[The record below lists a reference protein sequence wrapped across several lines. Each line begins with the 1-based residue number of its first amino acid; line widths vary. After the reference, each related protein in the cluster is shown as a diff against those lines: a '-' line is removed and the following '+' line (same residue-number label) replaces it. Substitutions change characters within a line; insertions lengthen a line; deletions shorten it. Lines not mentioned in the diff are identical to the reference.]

1 MADQASEASEL
12 AVPAVESFRVD
23 GAVALVTGAS
33 SGLGHRF
40 ARVLAGA
47 GGRLVIAARRKE
59 RLDSLVEALPDAV
72 AVQCDVSDPDD
83 RRRAIRTALDSF
95 GRLDI
100 LVNNAGIT
108 KVQPALDESDEFFAQ
123 ALDVNLLAP
132 FSLSREAAR
141 VMIDDGG
148 GSIIN
153 IASVAGLLGGQ
164 MPQASYHA
172 SKGGI
177 VNLTRELAA
186 QWGRYGVRVNAL
198 APGWFP
204 SEMTEVMFNSERS
217 LEWMSQRTPMRRPGT
232 ESELDGPLLLLASRA
247 GSFITGHTLV
257 VDGGWS
263 VI

>member
-1 MADQASEASEL
+1 MAEEITEASEL
-12 AVPAVESFRVD
+12 AVSAVENFRIE

-47 GGRLVIAARRKE
+47 GGRLVLAARRKD
-59 RLDSLVEALPDAV
+59 RLDELAQALPDAV
-72 AVQCDVSDPDD
+72 AVECDVSDPAD
-83 RRRAIRTALDSF
+83 RRRVIGVATEHF

-123 ALDVNLLAP
+123 ALDVNLVAP
-132 FSLSREAAR
+132 FALSREAAR
-141 VMIDDGG
+141 VMIDAGG
-148 GSIIN
+148 GSIVN
-153 IASVAGLLGGQ
+153 IASVAGLQGGQ

-204 SEMTEVMFNSERS
+204 SEMTEPMFNNERT
-217 LEWMSQRTPMRRPGT
+217 LEWMSQRTPLRRPGS
-232 ESELDGPLLLLASRA
+232 ESELDGPLLLLASQA

-257 VDGGWS
+257 VDGGWT

>member
-1 MADQASEASEL
+1 MADPSALVVSTEDRFSL
-12 AVPAVESFRVD
+12 A
-23 GAVALVTGAS
+23 GKVALVTGAS

-47 GGRLVIAARRKE
+47 GARVVVAARRLEPLKE
-59 RLDSLVEALPDAV
+59 LVIGLPDAI
-72 AVQCDVSDPDD
+72 AVQCDVSVADD
-83 RRRAIRTALDSF
+83 RARVIETAVEEFGGLDV
-95 GRLDI
+95 

-108 KVQPALDESDEFFAQ
+108 RVQPALDETDEFFSA

-132 FSLSREAAR
+132 FALAKAAAR
-141 VMIDDGG
+141 LMIEAGT
-148 GSIIN
+148 GSIVN
-153 IASVAGLLGGQ
+153 IASVAGLTGGQ

-172 SKGGI
+172 SKGGL

-204 SEMTEVMFNSERS
+204 SEMTEVMFTDDRN
-217 LEWMSQRTPMRRPGT
+217 LDWMSKRTPLRRGGQDG
-232 ESELDGPLLLLASRA
+232 ELDGALLLLASSA
-247 GSFITGHTLV
+247 GSFMTGHTLV

-263 VI
+263 II

>member
-1 MADQASEASEL
+1 
-12 AVPAVESFRVD
+12 
-23 GAVALVTGAS
+23 
-33 SGLGHRF
+33 
-40 ARVLAGA
+40 
-47 GGRLVIAARRKE
+47 
-59 RLDSLVEALPDAV
+59 
-72 AVQCDVSDPDD
+72 
-83 RRRAIRTALDSF
+83 
-95 GRLDI
+95 
-100 LVNNAGIT
+100 
-108 KVQPALDESDEFFAQ
+108 
-123 ALDVNLLAP
+123 
-132 FSLSREAAR
+132 
-141 VMIDDGG
+141 MIDAGG
-148 GSIIN
+148 GSIVN

-204 SEMTEVMFNSERS
+204 SEMTAPMFGDERS
-217 LEWMSQRTPMRRPGT
+217 VDWMSKRTPMRRPGA
-232 ESELDGPLLLLASRA
+232 EPELDGALLLLASQA